1 MKFIDTALITDYI
14 YIIEYR
20 PDLFVTE
27 AYLKACIGFVK
38 P

>member
-1 MKFIDTALITDYI
+1 MKFVDSTLISDNI

-20 PDLFVTE
+20 SDLFVSE